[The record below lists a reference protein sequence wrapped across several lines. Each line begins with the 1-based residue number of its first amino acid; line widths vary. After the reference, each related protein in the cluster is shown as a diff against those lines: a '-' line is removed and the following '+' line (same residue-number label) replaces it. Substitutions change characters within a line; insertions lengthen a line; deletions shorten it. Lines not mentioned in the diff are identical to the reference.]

1 MVDLG
6 TYKSKYLNTG
16 KITPEESFMNVY
28 AEEINKSEHVRTD
41 TKRLPIL
48 LDAKYKKE
56 YLNKVMNNQCQ
67 HLTET
72 QRNELLNLLQKP

>member
-1 MVDLG
+1 MRNVLHKKSWRTPTMDI
-6 TYKSKYLNTG
+6 TYKFKYLNTG

-72 QRNELLNLLQKP
+72 